1 MKTTIETDWT
11 RDEFK
16 AYVLL
21 YAANCDYVENRQE
34 KEFILNKINKDTYHK
49 IHYEFD
55 NDNDYQS
62 IQKIVTNIE
71 KFDYSHDEIE
81 YLTSEIMQL
90 LLVDDKLDTIEQ
102 CIFMMLKKILKKK

>member
-1 MKTTIETDWT
+1 MKNMTDINWT

-34 KEFILNKINKDTYHK
+34 REFILNRVNKDTYHK
-49 IHYEFD
+49 IHYELD

-62 IQKIVTNIE
+62 IQKIIAGVE
-71 KFDYSHDEIE
+71 KFDYSKDEIQ
-81 YLTSEIMQL
+81 YLTAEIMEL
-90 LLVDDKLDTIEQ
+90 LLVDDQLDTVEQ
-102 CIFMMLKKILKKK
+102 CVYMMLKKILKK